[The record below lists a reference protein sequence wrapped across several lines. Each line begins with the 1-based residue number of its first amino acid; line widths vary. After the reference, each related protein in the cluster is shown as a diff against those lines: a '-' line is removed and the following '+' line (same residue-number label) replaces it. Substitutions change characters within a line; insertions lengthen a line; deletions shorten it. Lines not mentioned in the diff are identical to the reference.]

1 MKLNKMP
8 KDELE
13 SYSYI
18 ELAKMILKE
27 KKKSLISFFVR
38 PFCVL

>member
-18 ELAKMILKE
+18 ELADFKRRKE
-27 KKKSLISFFVR
+27 KSKHTTNI
-38 PFCVL
+38 